1 MGTTMRNAAAAAL
14 LVLAGGATGACGG
27 ASSRATTTVTD
38 SAGVQVVTNPPGS
51 IEAAQAW
58 RLAAD
63 AAVEIGAGASPDAPL
78 YRIAAVVPLPGGRV
92 AIGTQVPPHVLV
104 FASDG
109 TLAATLGRQGDGPG
123 EFHGVASVVPIGAD
137 SLAVWDDR
145 RRRMSVF
152 TTDGSFQ
159 REVGLSALAPLTPIA
174 ATRMEGLL
182 AWTHLLPSAQGSLV
196 LFAVGVLGDPGPG
209 VIRVAAPSHRI
220 TAGGDV
226 LAAFGPF
233 PGEELYSLGGSD
245 VFPYIFGATTH
256 AAASNGALV
265 VGTADAPELRA
276 YGPDGTLQR
285 IIRWPDHD
293 RTVGGPLL
301 AQWSEAEADWITSM
315 SAELRPLIR
324 ELLERMPRPERFPAY
339 DGIIAGEDGRVWVGE
354 YAGQLEIVYPP
365 LKLRASERR
374 WLIFDADGA
383 LTASVRTPEGFEPH
397 AVRDGLVWGVYR
409 DTLDIES
416 VRAYEL
422 VRL

>member
-1 MGTTMRNAAAAAL
+1 MRLQAAERAGAAT
-14 LVLAGGATGACGG
+14 LVLAAVTLSACAG
-27 ASSRATTTVTD
+27 SSSPAVTTVTD
-38 SAGVQVVTNPPGS
+38 SAGVQVVTNQPGS

-58 RLAAD
+58 RLAAQPV
-63 AAVEIGAGASPDAPL
+63 VEIGAGASPDAPL
-78 YRIAAVVPLPGGRV
+78 YRVAAVVPLPGGRV
-92 AIGTQVPPHVLV
+92 AIGTQTPPQVLV

-152 TTDGSFQ
+152 TMDGSFQ
-159 REVGLSALAPLTPIA
+159 REVDLSALAPLTPIA
-174 ATRMEGLL
+174 AATLEGLL
-182 AWTHLLPSAQGSLV
+182 AWTRLLPSAPGSLV

-220 TAGGDV
+220 TAAGDE

-233 PGEELYSLGGSD
+233 PGEELYSFGGSD

-265 VGTADAPELRA
+265 VGTADATELRA
-276 YGPDGTLQR
+276 YGPDGTLRR
-285 IIRWPDHD
+285 IVRWPDHD

-301 AQWSEAEADWITSM
+301 AQWSEAEADWIASM

-324 ELLERMPRPERFPAY
+324 KLLERMPRPDRFPAY
-339 DGIIAGEDGRVWVGE
+339 DGLIAGEDGRVWVGA

-365 LKLRASERR
+365 LKLRVPERR
-374 WLIFDADGA
+374 WLVFAADGA
-383 LTASVRTPEGFEPH
+383 LAASVRTPEGFEPH
-397 AVRDGLVWGVYR
+397 AVRDGRVWGVYT

-422 VRL
+422 LRP